1 MRDIVAT
8 IQSDQYRLI
17 TAEPEGALVVQGGPG
32 TGKTAVGLH
41 RASWLLFTHREK
53 LRRVLVVGPNPTFM
67 EYVSHVLPTLGE
79 EAVEQRAVTELVDGI
94 EVLREEE
101 PDVARLKGD
110 PRLREVV
117 ARAVEIAVVPAP
129 EELYARIDGIYVRV
143 RERDVAALLE
153 EALEAGDPVGLA
165 RERFRMAVLRRFYER
180 YGELLGPQ
188 AFRSFEEL
196 ERALRKGG
204 FLTRWLDRVL
214 PLPQPQKLVARLLTS
229 PAALEAASAGV
240 LDADERKLLLRDR
253 PRRVSELR
261 WSDQD
266 VPLVDEARALLAGAP
281 RSYGHVIVD
290 EAQDL
295 SPMQLLAISRRAVD
309 GSLTI
314 LGDVAQA
321 TGPVVYR
328 RWQEL
333 QPYLPDEA
341 EMEIEELRH
350 AYRVPA
356 EIMDFAL
363 PLLDLIAP
371 DVEPPLAYR
380 KGGDPPRLV
389 QVDEAELLETALR
402 EAVALE
408 DLDGLLA
415 VIAPRSLSVD
425 DSFPFPILTPRQ
437 AKGLEFDHVV
447 VVEPAAIADDGERGL
462 RELYVALTRPTRDAR
477 RRPLAPVARTA
488 RLGAKQAVPVAAHTA
503 LVAERDE
510 IEVGA
515 HPQVALQLLP
525 LPEVLLVRARFDGLA
540 RWDRVELQ
548 EAEDPAQ
555 HAFRVADELLVGE
568 DVHPLEV
575 LAVGLEQG
583 VAAEPVL
590 EQAVV
595 AARAAP
601 FRRRH
606 RDRDRVPDDHDERGA
621 RIERLQEARLEQVR
635 RRLLEQHGPGEIP
648 VRRPLLEDRPR
659 ALRRD
664 ERRGLREM
672 RLGREAEP
680 ARAAVDRGRRIDGLQ
695 MLALVCRNSGAREAA
710 DLGVR
715 GKQAREQGRAAAVQP
730 GEEDESMLSHGGQS

>member
-1 MRDIVAT
+1 MTHPELADEQAYVDRAYDQLDRMRSTVARTQEAMATEWAALNMEAWVKRRMRTFEDAERGLVFGRLRLDGTPRPLYVGRRWVHDDEHESLVVNWQAPAARPFYTATPQTPHGVQQRRRFRSEGRRLTDISDESLDGSAVEGANVSDFLLEELDRRRDVRMRDIVAT

-41 RASWLLFTHREK
+41 RASWLLYTHRER

-67 EYVSHVLPTLGE
+67 DYVSHVLPTLGE

-94 EVLREEE
+94 EAVREEE

-129 EELYARIDGIYVRV
+129 EELVTLVDGTYVRV

-153 EALEAGDPVGLA
+153 EALEAGAPLGLA

-180 YGELLGPQ
+180 YGELFGP
-188 AFRSFEEL
+188 
-196 ERALRKGG
+196 RALRSFDELEQALRRGG

-214 PLPQPQKLVARLLTS
+214 PLPQPEKLVSRLLTS
-229 PAALEAASAGV
+229 PAALEAASEDV
-240 LDADERKLLLRDR
+240 LEDDERKLLLRDR
-253 PRRVSELR
+253 PRRMSDLR

-266 VPLVDEARALLAGAP
+266 VPLLDEARTLLTGAP

-341 EMEIEELRH
+341 EMDIEELRH

-363 PLLDLIAP
+363 PLLDRIAP
-371 DVEPPLAYR
+371 EVEPPLAYR
-380 KGGDPPRLV
+380 KGGDPPKLV
-389 QVDEAELLETALR
+389 QVGEEELLLAAAFQEAAALA
-402 EAVALE
+402 EQ
-408 DLDGLLA
+408 DGLLA
-415 VIAPRSLSVD
+415 VIVPRAFAGTLPQGELFDEISV
-425 DSFPFPILTPRQ
+425 PVLTPRQ

-447 VVEPAAIADDGERGL
+447 VVEPAAVADDGDRGL
-462 RELYVALTRPTRDAR
+462 RELYVALTRPTKTLVVVHA
-477 RRPLAPVARTA
+477 RPLP
-488 RLGAKQAVPVAAHTA
+488 
-503 LVAERDE
+503 
-510 IEVGA
+510 
-515 HPQVALQLLP
+515 
-525 LPEVLLVRARFDGLA
+525 DGLS
-540 RWDRVELQ
+540 
-548 EAEDPAQ
+548 
-555 HAFRVADELLVGE
+555 
-568 DVHPLEV
+568 
-575 LAVGLEQG
+575 
-583 VAAEPVL
+583 
-590 EQAVV
+590 
-595 AARAAP
+595 AP
-601 FRRRH
+601 
-606 RDRDRVPDDHDERGA
+606 
-621 RIERLQEARLEQVR
+621 
-635 RRLLEQHGPGEIP
+635 
-648 VRRPLLEDRPR
+648 
-659 ALRRD
+659 
-664 ERRGLREM
+664 
-672 RLGREAEP
+672 
-680 ARAAVDRGRRIDGLQ
+680 
-695 MLALVCRNSGAREAA
+695 S
-710 DLGVR
+710 
-715 GKQAREQGRAAAVQP
+715 
-730 GEEDESMLSHGGQS
+730 

>member
-1 MRDIVAT
+1 VTHPELGAEQAYVDRAYDQLDRMRSTVARTQEAMATEWAALNMEAWAKRRMRTFEDAERGLVFGRLTLDGTPRPLYVGRRWVHDDEHESLVVNWQAPAARPFYTATPQQPHGVQQRRRFRAEGRRLTDISDEALDGSAVEGASVSDFLLEELDRRRDVRMRDIVAT

-41 RASWLLFTHREK
+41 RASWLLYTHRER

-67 EYVSHVLPTLGE
+67 HYVSHVLPTLGE

-94 EVLREEE
+94 EVVREED

-110 PRLREVV
+110 PKLREVV

-129 EELYARIDGIYVRV
+129 LELVTLVDGVYIRV

-153 EALEAGDPVGLA
+153 EALEAGDPLGLA
-165 RERFRMAVLRRFYER
+165 RDRFRMAVLRRFYER
-180 YGELLGPQ
+180 YGELLGP
-188 AFRSFEEL
+188 
-196 ERALRKGG
+196 RALRSFDELEAALRRGG

-214 PLPQPQKLVARLLTS
+214 PLPQPEKLVSRLLTS
-229 PAALEAASAGV
+229 PAVLEAASDGV

-253 PRRVSELR
+253 PRRMSELR

-266 VPLVDEARALLAGAP
+266 VPLLDEARALIAGAP

-333 QPYLPDEA
+333 APYLPDEA

-363 PLLDLIAP
+363 PLLDRIAP
-371 DVEPPLAYR
+371 EVEPPLAYR

-389 QVDEAELLETALR
+389 HVEEDELLTAALQ
-402 EAVALE
+402 EASALA
-408 DLDGLLA
+408 DQDGLLA
-415 VIAPRSLSVD
+415 VIVPRAFTGNLPQGELFDEISV
-425 DSFPFPILTPRQ
+425 PVLTPRQ

-447 VVEPAAIADDGERGL
+447 VVEPAAVADDGDRGL
-462 RELYVALTRPTRDAR
+462 RELYVALTRPTKTLVVVHA
-477 RRPLAPVARTA
+477 RPLPPP
-488 RLGAKQAVPVAAHTA
+488 LG
-503 LVAERDE
+503 
-510 IEVGA
+510 
-515 HPQVALQLLP
+515 
-525 LPEVLLVRARFDGLA
+525 
-540 RWDRVELQ
+540 
-548 EAEDPAQ
+548 
-555 HAFRVADELLVGE
+555 
-568 DVHPLEV
+568 
-575 LAVGLEQG
+575 
-583 VAAEPVL
+583 
-590 EQAVV
+590 
-595 AARAAP
+595 
-601 FRRRH
+601 
-606 RDRDRVPDDHDERGA
+606 
-621 RIERLQEARLEQVR
+621 
-635 RRLLEQHGPGEIP
+635 
-648 VRRPLLEDRPR
+648 
-659 ALRRD
+659 
-664 ERRGLREM
+664 
-672 RLGREAEP
+672 
-680 ARAAVDRGRRIDGLQ
+680 
-695 MLALVCRNSGAREAA
+695 
-710 DLGVR
+710 
-715 GKQAREQGRAAAVQP
+715 
-730 GEEDESMLSHGGQS
+730 

>member
-1 MRDIVAT
+1 VTHPELAAEQAYVDRAYDQLDRMRSTVARTQEAMATEWAALNMEAWAKRRMRTFEDAERGLVFGRLALDGTPRPLYVGRRWVHDDEHESMVVNWQAPAARPFYTATPQDPHGVQQRRRFRSEGRRLLDISDESLDGSAVEGASVSDFLLEELERRRDVRMRDIVAT

-41 RASWLLFTHREK
+41 RASWLLYTHREK

-67 EYVSHVLPTLGE
+67 DYVSHVLPTLGE
-79 EAVEQRAVTELVDGI
+79 EAVEQRAVTELLDGI
-94 EVLREEE
+94 EVGRDEET
-101 PDVARLKGD
+101 DVARLKGD

-129 EELYARIDGIYVRV
+129 EELVTLVDGSYVRV

-153 EALEAGDPVGLA
+153 EALEVGDPLGLA

-180 YGELLGPQ
+180 YGELFGPR
-188 AFRSFEEL
+188 ALRSFDEL
-196 ERALRKGG
+196 ERALGRGG
-204 FLTRWLDRVL
+204 FLTRWLNRVL

-229 PAALEAASAGV
+229 AAALEGASDGV
-240 LDADERKLLLRDR
+240 LDDDERKLLLRDR
-253 PRRVSELR
+253 PRRVADLR

-266 VPLVDEARALLAGAP
+266 VPLLDEARTLLDGAP

-363 PLLDLIAP
+363 PLLDRIAP
-371 DVEPPLAYR
+371 EVEPPLAYR

-389 QVDEAELLETALR
+389 RVGEEELLETALR

-415 VIAPRSLSVD
+415 VIVPRSFTVED
-425 DSFPFPILTPRQ
+425 TFPFPILTPRQ

-447 VVEPAAIADDGERGL
+447 VVEPAAVADDGDRGL
-462 RELYVALTRPTRDAR
+462 RELYVALTRPTKTLVVVHA
-477 RRPLAPVARTA
+477 RPLP
-488 RLGAKQAVPVAAHTA
+488 
-503 LVAERDE
+503 
-510 IEVGA
+510 
-515 HPQVALQLLP
+515 
-525 LPEVLLVRARFDGLA
+525 DGL
-540 RWDRVELQ
+540 
-548 EAEDPAQ
+548 
-555 HAFRVADELLVGE
+555 G
-568 DVHPLEV
+568 
-575 LAVGLEQG
+575 
-583 VAAEPVL
+583 
-590 EQAVV
+590 
-595 AARAAP
+595 
-601 FRRRH
+601 
-606 RDRDRVPDDHDERGA
+606 
-621 RIERLQEARLEQVR
+621 
-635 RRLLEQHGPGEIP
+635 
-648 VRRPLLEDRPR
+648 
-659 ALRRD
+659 
-664 ERRGLREM
+664 
-672 RLGREAEP
+672 
-680 ARAAVDRGRRIDGLQ
+680 
-695 MLALVCRNSGAREAA
+695 
-710 DLGVR
+710 
-715 GKQAREQGRAAAVQP
+715 
-730 GEEDESMLSHGGQS
+730 